1 MRYFALPDLGEGL
14 QEAEIV
20 EWYVSEGDT
29 VAIDQPLVAV
39 ETDKAIVDVPSP
51 QAGIIGQCFAAV
63 GDSVNVGEPLVEFKG
78 AGSDDKHSE
87 QTSGTDKATV
97 VGELPQDALV
107 KEDRFTIGAAPT
119 AATGVRASPSVRA
132 LARRL
137 GVELSGVAGSGADGR
152 ITAEDVERAG
162 RVNASHGP
170 SHSLSG
176 VRKSMAKNM
185 ARAHASVVPVTLF
198 DEADVT
204 EWQAQEDITV
214 RLLQAI
220 AAACQAEPQLNAW
233 FDDQQLRLLQQV
245 DVGIAVDTEQGL
257 FVPVLRDVIQ
267 RPAEDL
273 RAGLAR
279 LRDDVKNRSIPP
291 EELRGATIT
300 LSNYGSLAGSSQAA
314 GSFGTPIVVPP
325 TVAIV
330 GAGRIQEKPMVSM
343 GELYAGKTLPL
354 SLTFDH
360 RVVTGG
366 EASRFLGALIADLQ
380 REPAVIDR

>member
-20 EWYVSEGDT
+20 EWYVNEGDE
-29 VAIDQPLVAV
+29 VKIDQPLLAV

-51 QAGIIGQCFAAV
+51 QAGVIGQRFAAQ
-63 GDSVNVGEPLVEFKG
+63 GDSVNVGEPLVEFVGEQG
-78 AGSDDKHSE
+78 AEPAPSQDG
-87 QTSGTDKATV
+87 ATV
-97 VGELPQDALV
+97 VGQLPQEAVASDDSFIIGSAG
-107 KEDRFTIGAAPT
+107 GAAS
-119 AATGVRASPSVRA
+119 AVRASPSVRA

-137 GVELSGVAGSGADGR
+137 GVDIHSVSGSGDNGR
-152 ITAEDVERAG
+152 ISADDVERAS

-170 SHSLSG
+170 AEVLSG

-185 ARAHASVVPVTLF
+185 ARAHESVVPVTLF

-204 EWQAQEDITV
+204 EWQLGEDITV
-214 RLLQAI
+214 RLLQAM
-220 AAACQAEPQLNAW
+220 AVACQAEPNLNAW
-233 FDDQQLRLLQQV
+233 FDDNQLRLLQTI

-257 FVPVLRDVIQ
+257 FVPVLRDIGN
-267 RPAEDL
+267 RCADDL
-273 RAGLAR
+273 RAGLGN
-279 LRDDVKNRSIPP
+279 LRQDVKARSIPP
-291 EELRGATIT
+291 QELKGATIT
-300 LSNYGSLAGSSQAA
+300 LSNYGSLARNGQGA
-314 GSFGTPIVVPP
+314 GIYGTPIVVPP

-330 GAGRIQEKPMVSM
+330 GAGRIQDKALVHM
-343 GELYAGKTLPL
+343 GELFAGRVLPL

-380 REPAVIDR
+380 REPEVIDH